1 MGTRGGLV
9 NKSPG
14 LGCGD
19 VQARLRQSLGAW
31 WASICPIVDQRRLRA
46 LEAEARLWCV
56 WASAHAQLLV
66 AAVARSAL
74 GDRPCCSIVDQR
86 RLRALEAEARLWCV
100 WPVAHA
106 QLLLAAVAAFTAAA
120 AAVSAAPAAA
130 AAGALRTL
138 PTRVLLLATG
148 CRRCIL
154 SAAGVFSCRSRAAAM
169 ILIDLAR
176 HGTSAVKA
184 VSVGLHARARHGRR
198 RCDGAGGRA
207 RIPPTVQ
214 RGGPHCPRW
223 QRSAGWSWSW
233 GASLQAAPMAA
244 VAPARPELR
253 PHDRPCFSRGAPCP
267 MPASHPPRRLLPASA
282 PLVDHVAHEPL
293 KPKPKPSLHPNP
305 YTRNHP

>member
-1 MGTRGGLV
+1 M
-9 NKSPG
+9 
-14 LGCGD
+14 
-19 VQARLRQSLGAW
+19 W
-31 WASICPIVDQRRLRA
+31 
-46 LEAEARLWCV
+46 
-56 WASAHAQLLV
+56 
-66 AAVARSAL
+66 
-74 GDRPCCSIVDQR
+74 PC
-86 RLRALEAEARLWCV
+86 
-100 WPVAHA
+100 AHA
-106 QLLLAAVAAFTAAA
+106 QLLLAAGAAFTAAA

-138 PTRVLLLATG
+138 PTRVLLLAPG

-233 GASLQAAPMAA
+233 GASLQAATMAA
-244 VAPARPELR
+244 VTPARPELR

-282 PLVDHVAHEPL
+282 PLGGPCGPRTPPPTIVHSV
-293 KPKPKPSLHPNP
+293 
-305 YTRNHP
+305 